1 MSGLAHYDGNE
12 FDAALYA
19 FNTIPDTSKILF
31 NCGVIHATLGEHDK
45 AVEYYQRAVYL
56 DQYLAVAYFQ
66 QGVSNFLLGDFE
78 EALANFNDTLLYLRG
93 NTYIDYE
100 QLGLKFKLHS
110 CEVLFNR
117 GLCYIY
123 LQQKE
128 AGMEDLFYAS
138 KEKAVRD
145 HGVIDEAIREQAEVK

>member
-1 MSGLAHYDGNE
+1 MSIFAQSNSSSFTDH
-12 FDAALYA
+12 
-19 FNTIPDTSKILF
+19 IPQ
-31 NCGVIHATLGEHDK
+31 
-45 AVEYYQRAVYL
+45 VESYQRAIRL

-93 NTYIDYE
+93 NAMIDYA
-100 QLGLKFKLHS
+100 QLGLLFKLYS

-123 LQQKE
+123 LQQMD
-128 AGMEDLFYAS
+128 AGMQDLTYAV
-138 KEKAVRD
+138 KEKVVED
-145 HGVIDEAIREQAEVK
+145 HNVIDDAIREQAEVCKS